1 MVVLI
6 ENNGRH
12 HPISRM
18 HTPTFEH
25 RIARFRIRPI
35 GECRNII
42 HLGTMHLGDEP
53 GTTAE
58 ALEFD
63 LGDIVP
69 SPVVQAGMLPKER
82 VREIYI
88 AMLVAWMARHE
99 YLRHRKIHRRRVI
112 QFDPALPTHRSSP
125 R

>member
-1 MVVLI
+1 MVVLVQ
-6 ENNGRH
+6 NNGRH

-18 HTPTFEH
+18 HTPTLEH
-25 RIARFRIRPI
+25 RIACFRIRPI
-35 GECRNII
+35 REWGNII
-42 HLGTMHLGDEP
+42 HLGTMHLSDEP
-53 GTTAE
+53 GTAAQ
-58 ALEFD
+58 ALELD
-63 LGDIVP
+63 LGDTVP

-112 QFDPALPTHRSSP
+112 QFDPALLTHRSSP